1 MSMVIAGLLCASRSL
16 TTLTGIPRPGPEDL
30 TRNQIAAIA
39 FDVLER
45 QPRIIHVPP
54 WILGTALAVIRQL
67 SPSAYGVLSF
77 IRHVQA
83 TSTTAP
89 NVGSRYLREFSAEH
103 LCT

>member
-1 MSMVIAGLLCASRSL
+1 
-16 TTLTGIPRPGPEDL
+16 
-30 TRNQIAAIA
+30 
-39 FDVLER
+39 
-45 QPRIIHVPP
+45 
-54 WILGTALAVIRQL
+54 VIRQL